1 MVVDAVEVGFGMGR
15 VPGMEILRHHLRVQH
30 PDVRRQMLVERQRE
44 LCRRDVGIGVE
55 VELEAQRVHPCI
67 GAAAALD
74 IGAAAQHGLQRILKG
89 LGHAAAIGL
98 HLKAAVVRA
107 VVGKGK

>member
-1 MVVDAVEVGFGMGR
+1 MVVDAVEIGFGMGR
-15 VPGMEILRHHLRVQH
+15 VPGMEVLRHHLRVQH
-30 PDVRRQMLVERQRE
+30 PDVRRQMLVERQRNFAA
-44 LCRRDVGIGVE
+44 GM
-55 VELEAQRVHPCI
+55 RVSAWKLSWKPSACTPRI

-74 IGAAAQHGLQRILKG
+74 VGPEAQHGFQRILKG

>member
-1 MVVDAVEVGFGMGR
+1 
-15 VPGMEILRHHLRVQH
+15 
-30 PDVRRQMLVERQRE
+30 MLVQRQRQ
-44 LCRRDVGIGVE
+44 LFRRNAGVGVE
-55 VELEAQRVHPCI
+55 VELEAQRVHPRI
-67 GAAAALD
+67 GTAAALD
-74 IGAAAQHGLQRILKG
+74 IRAAAQHGLQRVLKG

>member
-1 MVVDAVEVGFGMGR
+1 
-15 VPGMEILRHHLRVQH
+15 
-30 PDVRRQMLVERQRE
+30 MLVQRQRQ
-44 LCRRDVGIGVE
+44 LCCRDAGIGVE
-55 VELEAQRVHPCI
+55 VEPEAQRMHPRI

-98 HLKAAVVRA
+98 HLKAAVIGA